1 MLEFAKSLFRGAE
14 HMNNDGF
21 KEVKSQNEISKLDR
35 EWEIEREKYMIV
47 GAYGGRVIPDSLSSG
62 LASIGILVF
71 GISWVVLAIS
81 FSGFVGQGW
90 ANILPPIGLV
100 FMVLGLFLSLRA
112 FQKAGQDKAAY
123 ERYQRRREEILEQH

>member
-1 MLEFAKSLFRGAE
+1 
-14 HMNNDGF
+14 MNADGF
-21 KEVKSQNEISKLDR
+21 EGVKSQNEVSKLDR

-47 GAYGGRVIPDSLSSG
+47 GAYGGRVIPDKLSHG

-81 FSGFVGQGW
+81 FTGFVGQGW
-90 ANILPPIGLV
+90 ANILPLIGLV

-112 FQKAGQDKAAY
+112 FQKAGQYKAAY